1 MLQLISCPVAILA
14 VQTVVSSF
22 CNQANFSAVTKPK
35 STFLELID
43 HTRSPPLVSFFGA
56 ARKEGRKRQRN
67 RESYFMGRMFHARRH
82 TDQVLIPLM
91 R

>member
-56 ARKEGRKRQRN
+56 ARKEGSGNATGKVISWEECSTRGAILTK
-67 RESYFMGRMFHARRH
+67 F
-82 TDQVLIPLM
+82 
-91 R
+91 